1 VRSTIT
7 AVIGAAVMMAVLIFG
22 TGASRGGHFVCGR
35 PAEAIETL
43 AAAEAEV
50 ETTDERFFL
59 TGLRALREQVGQ
71 KPMLPT
77 V

>member
-1 VRSTIT
+1 M
-7 AVIGAAVMMAVLIFG
+7 AGNGLIGALV
-22 TGASRGGHFVCGR
+22 HFVCGR